1 MVLPDFPAHA
11 EAQGNHVVLLTV
23 TRAAAFDVVK

>member
-1 MVLPDFPAHA
+1 MVLPDLPAHA

-23 TRAAAFDVVK
+23 PRAAAFDVVK